1 MYWIASRTVAR
12 FNSLS
17 LLGNSDDTT
26 DIQLDTKEDAMLS
39 LLLVVAEPEHDWMYE
54 EDFVAEEQMPLVVVV
69 DSFIIGDVS
78 CCFFVFFFVFLPTAT
93 TVATT
98 AAAARVS

>member
-1 MYWIASRTVAR
+1 MYWMASRTVAR

-17 LLGNSDDTT
+17 LLGISDDIT

-39 LLLVVAEPEHDWMYE
+39 LLAAEPEHDWMFE
-54 EDFVAEEQMPLVVVV
+54 EDFVVEEQMSLDVVV
-69 DSFIIGDVS
+69 DSFIIGDVR

-98 AAAARVS
+98 AAAARAS